1 MADPP
6 PPEPSAEPRIFKI
19 IVVGDSNVGKTCL
32 TYRFCEGAFPSIT
45 EATIGVDFKEKKV
58 ELGDEILRLQ
68 IWDTAGQERFRKS
81 MVTHYYRN
89 AAAVV
94 FVYDVTRE
102 NSFRS
107 LPSWLQE
114 AETHL
119 LGDNIP
125 RLIVGNK
132 MDLEGAQQ
140 ISRQRA
146 QKFADSN
153 DLPLFEVS
161 SKSDSSQGDIN
172 SIFMTIAHKL
182 KQNKPLIPHSRDQ
195 PIIVEVDQ
203 TSKCC

>member
-1 MADPP
+1 M
-6 PPEPSAEPRIFKI
+6 
-19 IVVGDSNVGKTCL
+19 
-32 TYRFCEGAFPSIT
+32 
-45 EATIGVDFKEKKV
+45 TISRYSCTDQHENYGFILASLIYEYLYFDFKTRDCLVIFE
-58 ELGDEILRLQ
+58 E
-68 IWDTAGQERFRKS
+68 AFHKS
-81 MVTHYYRN
+81 LLKQQ
-89 AAAVV
+89 
-94 FVYDVTRE
+94 FRE

-140 ISRQRA
+140 VSRQRA

-195 PIIVEVDQ
+195 V
-203 TSKCC
+203 K